1 MARARGM
8 PRDANPYSRAAQ
20 PGHGTV
26 SLIRHVT
33 AEERLAMRLET
44 AWRIGWE
51 AVDRELSNGPA
62 PTPDARR
69 RVPRPEDGSGS

>member
-1 MARARGM
+1 MARARGT
-8 PRDANPYSRAAQ
+8 PRDANPYRPNTQ
-20 PGHGTV
+20 PGHGAL
-26 SLIRHVT
+26 SLMRNLT

-62 PTPDARR
+62 PAPDSRR
-69 RVPRPEDGSGS
+69 RIAGPGNGSGA